1 MTADLPGP
9 IQEHLKSLFVRSQF
23 PAYFHVAHDGALL
36 EWGGACDRYGMVGL
50 TEGKPAGEQIDFLEA
65 MLPLDGHWFFLPR
78 LMIHDFRVVDAHFI
92 PGPDSDWIVL
102 LDTTDEATQ
111 ETIAQQQANDLSLL
125 KLEHLKMLAQLR
137 SHNENLL
144 AVLNQLRLTTA
155 VIAEGGRVSFLSRS
169 GLDLLHANAD
179 AVVGHDWQDVFRFS
193 GDGAAQFERLLA
205 VPRTSRERLRV
216 ELEVDSGQK
225 RSFDVDVQTDP
236 RDPGQRIAYFYDVSE
251 LVDLRNK
258 LHEKARFQ
266 DMVGK
271 SHPMH
276 QVFQLIQDVAR
287 VDATV
292 LVEGETGT
300 GKELVA
306 RAIHFSSPR
315 KEGPFIV
322 VNCAGLADSLINS
335 QLFGHKKGS
344 FTDAV
349 SDQKGVFE
357 AAHGG
362 TILLDEIGD
371 IPMNT
376 QTRILR
382 ALEQREI
389 VRVGE
394 TQPRKVDIRI
404 VSATNKD
411 LEAEVKKGNFRLDLL
426 YRIRIARVTL
436 PPLRERREDIPLLVE
451 AFVHEICVVNDISIP
466 RVERDALSAMMAYRW
481 PGNVR
486 ELRNAIEFA
495 LIRCKGEELRVIDLP
510 PEVNAA
516 PGSGSGSVSFDTDS
530 EKDRII
536 NALKASNGRRAEAAK
551 LLGIS
556 RATLYR
562 RMKACCLTDDLL

>member
-1 MTADLPGP
+1 MTIDLPEP
-9 IQEHLKSLFVRSQF
+9 VQEHLKSLFVRSQF
-23 PAYFHVAHDGALL
+23 PAYFHVAHDGTLL
-36 EWGGACDRYGMVGL
+36 ERGGACDRYGLRGL
-50 TEGKPAGEQIDFLEA
+50 ECGKSAGDQLDFLAA
-65 MLPLDGHWFFLPR
+65 MLPLDGQWFFLPR

-92 PGPDSDWIVL
+92 PGDGDDWVVL
-102 LDTTDEATQ
+102 LDTTDEANQ
-111 ETIAQQQANDLSLL
+111 ETIAQQQANNLSLL

-137 SHNENLL
+137 ANNENLL

-155 VIAEGGRVSFLSRS
+155 LIAEGGRVAFLSRS
-169 GLDLLHANAD
+169 GLDLLHADAD
-179 AVVGHDWQDVFRFS
+179 AVKGQHWRDVFRFMEE
-193 GDGAAQFERLLA
+193 GAAQFERILA
-205 VPRTSRERLRV
+205 VPRASRERLRV
-216 ELEVDSGQK
+216 KLEVNGGQL
-225 RSFDVDVQTDP
+225 RCFDVDVQTDP
-236 RDPGQRIAYFYDVSE
+236 RDPGQRIAYFYDVSD
-251 LVDLRNK
+251 LLDLRNK

-306 RAIHFSSPR
+306 RAIHYESRR
-315 KEGPFIV
+315 KDGPFIV

-349 SDQKGVFE
+349 NDQKGVFE
-357 AAHGG
+357 AANGG

-394 TQPRKVDIRI
+394 TQTRKVDIRI

-436 PPLRERREDIPLLVE
+436 PPLRERRADIPLLVE
-451 AFVHEICVVNDISIP
+451 AFVHEICVENDIEVP

-481 PGNVR
+481 TGNVR
-486 ELRNAIEFA
+486 ELRNAVEFA
-495 LIRCKGEELRVIDLP
+495 LIRCKGGELRLGDLP
-510 PEVNAA
+510 PEINAA
-516 PGSGSGSVSFDTDS
+516 PGRGDGSVAYDTNS
-530 EKDRII
+530 EKDRVI
-536 NALKASNGRRAEAAK
+536 NALKASNGRRADAAK

>member
-1 MTADLPGP
+1 MELPEP
-9 IQEHLKSLFVRSQF
+9 IGEHLKSLFVRSQF
-23 PAYFHVAHDGALL
+23 PAYLFVSHDGVLL
-36 EWGGACDRYGMVGL
+36 EWGGGCDRYGL
-50 TEGKPAGEQIDFLEA
+50 TPLESGVLASDQIDFLEG
-65 MLPLDGHWFFLPR
+65 MLPLEEGWFQLPR
-78 LMIHDFRVVDAHFI
+78 LLVHDFRVVDVHFV
-92 PGPDSDWIVL
+92 PGEEGDWVVL
-102 LDTTDEATQ
+102 LDTTEAANR
-111 ETIAQQQANDLSLL
+111 ETVAQQQANDLALL
-125 KLEHLKMLAQLR
+125 KLDHLKMLAQLR
-137 SHNENLL
+137 AHNENMR

-155 VIAEGGRVSFLSRS
+155 VIAEDGGVLFLSRS
-169 GLDLLHANAD
+169 GLDLLHADKAN
-179 AVVGHDWQDVFRFS
+179 VEGSNWREVFRFS
-193 GDGAAQFERLLA
+193 DADAEQFAQLLE
-205 VPRTSRERLRV
+205 VPRASRERLRL
-216 ELEVDSGQK
+216 ELKMATGRM
-225 RSFDVDVQTDP
+225 RSFDIDIQSDP
-236 RDPGQRIAYFYDVSE
+236 RDPAQRIAYFYDISD
-251 LVDLRNK
+251 LLDLRNK

-271 SHPMH
+271 SHPMR
-276 QVFQLIQDVAR
+276 QVFQIIEEVAR

-306 RAIHFSSPR
+306 RAIHYSSPR
-315 KEGPFIV
+315 QAGPFIV

-349 SDQKGVFE
+349 TDQKGVFE

-404 VSATNKD
+404 LAATNKN
-411 LEAEVKKGNFRLDLL
+411 LETEVKQGNFRLDLL

-436 PPLRERREDIPLLVE
+436 PPLRERREDVPLLVE
-451 AFVHEICVVNDISIP
+451 AFAHDICVEYGLEIP
-466 RVERDALSAMMAYRW
+466 HVERDVLSALIAYRW

-486 ELRNAIEFA
+486 ELRNAVEFA
-495 LIRCKGEELRVIDLP
+495 LIRCKEAKLRLVDLP
-510 PEVNAA
+510 PELTAA
-516 PGSGSGSVSFDTDS
+516 GNVGGSASSTDS
-530 EKDRII
+530 DKERILS
-536 NALKASNGRRAEAAK
+536 ALKASKGRRAAAAK

-562 RMKACCLTDDLL
+562 RMKACCLGDDVL

>member
-1 MTADLPGP
+1 MDLPVP
-9 IQEHLKSLFVRSQF
+9 IQEHLKTLFVRSQF
-23 PAYFHVAHDGALL
+23 PAFFFVKHDGILL
-36 EWGGACDRYGMVGL
+36 EWGGECARYGL
-50 TEGKPAGEQIDFLEA
+50 TNLENGKPACDQLDFLEA
-65 MLPLDGHWFFLPR
+65 MLPLNGHWFFLPR
-78 LMIHDFRVVDAHFI
+78 LMIHDFRVVDVHFI
-92 PGPDSDWIVL
+92 PAQDGDWVVL
-102 LDTTDEATQ
+102 LDTTDEANQ

-137 SHNENLL
+137 ANNENLL
-144 AVLNQLRLTTA
+144 AVLDQLRLTTA
-155 VIAEGGRVSFLSRS
+155 LIEEGGRVAYLSRS
-169 GLDLLHANAD
+169 GLDLLHANAN
-179 AVVGHDWQDVFRFS
+179 AVKGQHWRDVFQFA
-193 GDGAAQFERLLA
+193 DGSAAQFEQMLA
-205 VPRTSRERLRV
+205 VPRTSRERLRIT
-216 ELEVDSGQK
+216 LEVDGGQK
-225 RSFDVDVQTDP
+225 RCFDVDVQTDP

-251 LVDLRNK
+251 LLDLRNK

-271 SHPMH
+271 SHAMH

-306 RAIHFSSPR
+306 RAIHYESRR
-315 KEGPFIV
+315 KDGPFIV

-357 AAHGG
+357 AANGG

-411 LEAEVKKGNFRLDLL
+411 LEVEVKKGNFRLDLL

-436 PPLRERREDIPLLVE
+436 PPLRERREDVPLLVE
-451 AFVHEICVVNDISIP
+451 AFVHEICVENDLDIP
-466 RVERDALSAMMAYRW
+466 SVERDALSALMSHRW
-481 PGNVR
+481 TGNVR

-495 LIRCKGEELRVIDLP
+495 LIRCKGGEIRVADLP

-516 PGSGSGSVSFDTDS
+516 PARGGQAVSFDTNS

>member
-1 MTADLPGP
+1 MDLPAP
-9 IQEHLKSLFVRSQF
+9 IEQHLRSLFVRSQF
-23 PAYFHVAHDGALL
+23 PAYVFVAEDGVLV
-36 EWGGACDRYGMVGL
+36 EWGGYCDRYGL
-50 TEGKPAGEQIDFLEA
+50 ASLEAGKPVGDQIDFLEG
-65 MLPLDGHWFFLPR
+65 MLPLDGCWFQLPR
-78 LMIHDFRVVDAHFI
+78 LLVHDCRVVDAHFV
-92 PGPDSDWIVL
+92 PGDGGDWVVMLDS
-102 LDTTDEATQ
+102 TEMANQ
-111 ETIAQQQANDLSLL
+111 ETVSQQQSNDLSLL
-125 KLEHLKMLAQLR
+125 KVEHLKMLSELR
-137 SHNENLL
+137 AHNDNMR

-155 VIAEGGRVSFLSRS
+155 LITEAGKIAFLSRS
-169 GLDLLHANAD
+169 GLDLLHVDADTVDGMHWRDVFHFSDAD
-179 AVVGHDWQDVFRFS
+179 AEK
-193 GDGAAQFERLLA
+193 FEQLLQA
-205 VPRTSRERLRV
+205 PRASRERLRV
-216 ELEVDSGQK
+216 ELKMATG
-225 RSFDVDVQTDP
+225 RMLWFDVDVQSDP
-236 RDPGQRIAYFYDVSE
+236 RDPAQRIAYFYDVSD
-251 LVDLRNK
+251 LLDLRNK

-271 SHPMH
+271 SHPMQ

-306 RAIHFSSPR
+306 RAIHFSGPR
-315 KEGPFIV
+315 KDGPFIV

-357 AAHGG
+357 AADGG

-394 TQPRKVDIRI
+394 TQPRKVNIRI
-404 VSATNKD
+404 LAATNKN
-411 LEAEVKKGNFRLDLL
+411 LETEVKAGNFRLDLL

-436 PPLRERREDIPLLVE
+436 PPLRERREDVPLLVE
-451 AFVHEICVVNDISIP
+451 AFTHGICAEYGLEIP
-466 RVERDALSAMMAYRW
+466 HMERDVLSALIAYRW

-486 ELRNAIEFA
+486 ELRNAVEFS
-495 LIRCKGEELRVIDLP
+495 LIRCKGGKLRLVDLP
-510 PEVNAA
+510 PEITASS
-516 PGSGSGSVSFDTDS
+516 SGRSGASASDADS
-530 EKDRII
+530 DKERII
-536 NALKASNGRRAEAAK
+536 SALKASKGRRVEAAK

-562 RMKACCLTDDLL
+562 RMKACCLGDDIF

>member
-1 MTADLPGP
+1 MDLPVP
-9 IQEHLKSLFVRSQF
+9 IQEHLRSLFVRRQF
-23 PAYFHVAHDGALL
+23 PAYLLVSRDGVLR
-36 EWGGACDRYGMVGL
+36 ETGGHCDRYGLGGL
-50 TEGKPAGEQIDFLEA
+50 QCGESAADQVDFLEA
-65 MLPLDGHWFFLPR
+65 MLPLEGDWFHMPR
-78 LMIHDFRVVDAHFI
+78 LLIDDLRSVDAHFV
-92 PGPDSDWIVL
+92 PGDDGDWVIL
-102 LDTTDEATQ
+102 LDTTEQAQREA
-111 ETIAQQQANDLSLL
+111 IAQQQSNDLSLL
-125 KLEHLKMLAQLR
+125 KFEHIKMLSQLR
-137 SHNENLL
+137 TSNENLL
-144 AVLNQLRLTTA
+144 AVFNQMRLTTA
-155 VIAEGGRVSFLSRS
+155 IVAEGGRLVFLSRS
-169 GLDLLHANAD
+169 GLNLLHAD
-179 AVVGHDWQDVFRFS
+179 TCSVVGHHWRDVFELS
-193 GDGAAQFERLLA
+193 DGDADNFEQMLA
-205 VPRTSRERLRV
+205 VPRASGERLRV
-216 ELEVDSGQK
+216 EMEVGDGRK
-225 RSFDVDVQTDP
+225 RWFDVDIQTDP
-236 RDPGQRIAYFYDVSE
+236 RDSAQRVVYFYDVSE
-251 LVDLRNK
+251 LLDLRNR
-258 LHEKARFQ
+258 LHEKACFQ

-271 SHPMH
+271 SRPMR
-276 QVFQLIQDVAR
+276 QVFQLIEDVAR

-292 LVEGETGT
+292 LIEGETGT

-306 RAIHFSSPR
+306 RALHFSSSR
-315 KEGPFIV
+315 KDGPFVV

-404 VSATNKD
+404 LSATNKD

-426 YRIRIARVTL
+426 YRIRVARVTL
-436 PPLRERREDIPLLVE
+436 PPLRVRREDIPLLVE
-451 AFVHEICVVNDISIP
+451 AFVHDICVEYDMDVPS
-466 RVERDALSAMMAYRW
+466 VERDALSSMMAYRW

-486 ELRNAIEFA
+486 ELRNAVEFA
-495 LIRCKGEELRVIDLP
+495 LIRCKESKLRLVDLP
-510 PEVNAA
+510 PEINAVRGG
-516 PGSGSGSVSFDTDS
+516 GSGDLGYDVDS
-530 EKDRII
+530 EKTQIL
-536 NALKASNGRRAEAAK
+536 NALKASKGRRAEAAK

-562 RMKACCLTDDLL
+562 RMKACCITDDLL